1 MRSCW
6 QCLGSV
12 GSGTF
17 WLLKKKLKIV
27 KKLFTPKLQIFHF
40 IKRKIVKI
48 FPVSKWSTELYHK
61 NKQKEEEK
69 LFQIVFG

>member
-17 WLLKKKLKIV
+17 WLLKKKIKIV
-27 KKLFTPKLQIFHF
+27 KKNFHF

-69 LFQIVFG
+69 LLQIVFG